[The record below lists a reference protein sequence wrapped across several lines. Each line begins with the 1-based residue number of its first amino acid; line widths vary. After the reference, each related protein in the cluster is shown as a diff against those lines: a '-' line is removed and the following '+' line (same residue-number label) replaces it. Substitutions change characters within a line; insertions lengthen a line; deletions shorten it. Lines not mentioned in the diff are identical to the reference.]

1 MIGAGVR
8 ERRKWEAKMS
18 DNSVD
23 DMVCKMRE
31 YLKGL
36 GKCKPF
42 TPDKHCNMRRNGKR
56 LKPLPE
62 AKGVY
67 CFYEDGKPLYVGR
80 TRNIRKRVLQ
90 HRRLR
95 GRHNSAAFA
104 FNIAK
109 KDFEENHSSEKLSR
123 VELSKDPEFDRLF
136 TEAKERVRKMSVRFV
151 EIKNPIEQTIFEV
164 YAHIKLGTPFN
175 DFDTH

>member
-1 MIGAGVR
+1 MPNLSFADV
-8 ERRKWEAKMS
+8 
-18 DNSVD
+18 
-23 DMVCKMRE
+23 VCKMPK
-31 YLKGL
+31 YLDELKA
-36 GKCKPF
+36 CKLA
-42 TPDKHCNMRRNGKR
+42 TPDDDSDNF
-56 LKPLPE
+56 PSDTLPSVKDQV
-62 AKGVY
+62 KGIY
-67 CFYEDGKPLYVGR
+67 CFYEGGKPLYVGR

-151 EIKNPIEQTIFEV
+151 EVKDPIEQTIFDV